1 MNNENITLFSV
12 MTPSKKIFDAADV
25 ARFRASVA
33 YRRLRSVLDRAIDK
47 VRGCSVPPGALD
59 PQWVTAPGL
68 TAAAAPAAPAA
79 PLDPSDPTAGVLAVL
94 LHLNGLVDATPPQAG
109 LRRFG
114 NLAARTWHERV
125 AVALPQLMAPL
136 AAPPEAEYYLAAA
149 FGLPLRLDYGTGHEL
164 LFLAFLGG
172 LPQWLD
178 RVSGLQLLAVFAH
191 YYDLARK
198 LIVTYNLE
206 PAGLHGVWGL
216 DDHFHL
222 IYILGAAQF
231 NRGSS
236 SDGGGGAAAAAAAAP
251 LAPLVALVLT
261 PQCIAAYKLTNLYVS
276 AIAFIHRIKRGPFNE
291 HSPILY
297 DIHTTVT
304 LWSKV
309 LTGLVKMYEV
319 EVLGKFPVVQH
330 FWFGELYPWVD
341 ADGNPLAVYER
352 EDEPRPTAWRR

>member
-1 MNNENITLFSV
+1 
-12 MTPSKKIFDAADV
+12 MTPTKKIFDAADV
-25 ARFRASVA
+25 ARFRGSVA
-33 YRRLRSVLDRAIDK
+33 YRRLCGVLDRAIDK

-59 PQWVTAPGL
+59 PQWVTRQAL
-68 TAAAAPAAPAA
+68 TPAVPATPAAPQ
-79 PLDPSDPTAGVLAVL
+79 DPRDLTAGVLAVL
-94 LHLNGLVDATPPQAG
+94 LHLDGLVDATPPQAG
-109 LRRFG
+109 PRRFG

-125 AVALPQLMAPL
+125 AAALPQLMAPL
-136 AAPPEAEYYLAAA
+136 AAPREVEYYLAAA

-178 RVSGLQLLAVFAH
+178 RVSGPQLLTVFAR
-191 YYDLARK
+191 YYDLARR

-231 NRGSS
+231 NRGGSS
-236 SDGGGGAAAAAAAAP
+236 GAAAAAAP
-251 LAPLVALVLT
+251 PVALVLA

-304 LWSKV
+304 LWAKV
-309 LTGLVKMYEV
+309 LAGLVKMYEV

-341 ADGNPLAVYER
+341 AEGNPLAVYVR